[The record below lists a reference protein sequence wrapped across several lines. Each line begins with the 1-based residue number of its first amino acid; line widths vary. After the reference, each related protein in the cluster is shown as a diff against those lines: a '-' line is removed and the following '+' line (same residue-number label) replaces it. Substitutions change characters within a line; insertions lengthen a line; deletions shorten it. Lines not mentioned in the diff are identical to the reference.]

1 MPPIFN
7 DRMPEMPLIDEF
19 ICATLRGER
28 PHWPES
34 DGAAARF
41 MERSAYHGVQA
52 LLHQHMGAGQ
62 GAKLGWPEAILEA
75 CRQQAI
81 AQAMWEM
88 RHEHL
93 LKQVLARLSAIGV
106 RPILFKGSALAYGLY
121 AAPFLRTRGDSD
133 FIVPPQDC
141 GRAAAALEALGFE
154 RGQGPSGEFISYQA
168 CYSRSEPGG
177 TLHAL
182 DLHWRINNSELLSKL
197 FAYEELRQQAQ
208 ALPELGTDA
217 IAAGPVHALMLAC
230 MHRTSHKHH
239 PYHVDGT
246 AYYGGDRLIWLY
258 DIHLLLEALSPLQ
271 QGELAELA
279 QRKGLRAVC
288 LEGIELARARF
299 HTRVPDALREA
310 LASIGPAEP
319 MADYLG
325 GTALYQQWADFQAI
339 GGTRNKLRFMAEV
352 LFPPASYMRQK
363 YPHADQRLLPW
374 LYLRRA
380 GAGIWSRVRSSHRGG
395 EIR

>member
-1 MPPIFN
+1 
-7 DRMPEMPLIDEF
+7 MPLIEEF
-19 ICATLRGER
+19 LCTALRGER
-28 PHWPES
+28 PPWPES
-34 DGAAARF
+34 EGAADRF

-62 GAKLGWPEAILEA
+62 GAKLGWPEAVLEA

-88 RHEHL
+88 RHERL

-106 RPILFKGSALAYGLY
+106 RPVLFKGTALAYGLY
-121 AAPFLRTRGDSD
+121 PAPFLRTRGDSD
-133 FIVPPQDC
+133 FIVPPQE
-141 GRAAAALEALGFE
+141 RARATEALEALGFE
-154 RGQGPSGEFISYQA
+154 RGPGPGGEFISYQA
-168 CYSRSEPGG
+168 CYSRQEPDG

-208 ALPELGTDA
+208 ALPGLGTDA
-217 IAAGPVHALMLAC
+217 LAVGPVHALMLAC
-230 MHRTSHKHH
+230 MHRISHKHH
-239 PYHVDGT
+239 PYHVGGT

-258 DIHLLLEALSPLQ
+258 DIHLLLEALSPPQ

-279 QRKGLRAVC
+279 ERKGLRAVC

-310 LASIGPAEP
+310 LASTGPAEP
-319 MADYLG
+319 TADYLS
-325 GTALYQQWADFQAI
+325 GTALYQQWADFRAI
-339 GGTRNKLRFMAEV
+339 GGARNKLRFMAEV

-363 YPHADQRLLPW
+363 YPDADQRLLPW

-380 GAGIWSRVRSSHRGG
+380 GAGILNRLLPS
-395 EIR
+395 